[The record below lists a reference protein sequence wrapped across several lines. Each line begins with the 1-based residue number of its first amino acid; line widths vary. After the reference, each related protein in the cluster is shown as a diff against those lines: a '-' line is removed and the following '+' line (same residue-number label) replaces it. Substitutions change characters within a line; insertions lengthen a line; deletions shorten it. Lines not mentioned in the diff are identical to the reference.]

1 MNLMFCSDFHII
13 ESDLEEINSI
23 FDELLII
30 KDKYCINKLVIAG
43 DSFDK
48 IIPTSKELDC
58 LSTFLKKINLP
69 TVLLAANSHESTTN
83 SESIINHFG
92 ILKDTINVV
101 KEYHDG
107 NKLFVGHFIVNQSS
121 KNYGGTIDSQTLKQ
135 YRYVILGHGHNHE
148 IINNSSVCQLGSIRY
163 VDFKDDLDIPKKV
176 GVCLGYETDRPEWR
190 FIDLN
195 SPIPMISFNL
205 DKEILLLPQNSQN
218 QVIANDLSA
227 ENMPKTSQNKAN
239 SPSNLVLSDL
249 LTKLDQLPAKT
260 KVRIVFKDYENYRNF
275 LPYYQKYQDKFVLFR
290 EKKEFIILN
299 NLVVVKSENITLK
312 ESLINW
318 LGKNKVDEKIKEVLL
333 NELN

>member
-135 YRYVILGHGHNHE
+135 YRYVILGHGHNFE
-148 IINNSSVCQLGSIRY
+148 LSNSNWCQLGSIRY
-163 VDFKDDLDIPKKV
+163 VDFKDDLTIPKKV
-176 GVCLGYETDRPEWR
+176 GICLGYETDRPEWK

-218 QVIANDLSA
+218 QVIANDLSTKN
-227 ENMPKTSQNKAN
+227 EPKTNSDKAN
-239 SPSNLVLSDL
+239 LPLNLALSDL
-249 LTKLDQLPAKT
+249 LAKLDQLDPKT
-260 KVRIVFKDYENYRNF
+260 KVRIIFKDYQNWVNF
-275 LPYYQKYQDKFVLFR
+275 LPYYAKYKEKFIKFCDKKDFIMSSNLLENKQD
-290 EKKEFIILN
+290 
-299 NLVVVKSENITLK
+299 NLPLK
-312 ESLINW
+312 ESLIDW
-318 LGKNKVDEKIKEVLL
+318 MEKNNVDEKIKSILL
-333 NELN
+333 GEIK

>member
-30 KDKYCINKLVIAG
+30 KDKYCVNKLIIAG

-48 IIPTSKELDC
+48 ISPTSKELDC
-58 LSTFLKKINLP
+58 LASFLKKINLP
-69 TVLLAANSHESTTN
+69 IVLLAANSHESTTQEQ
-83 SESIINHFG
+83 SVINHFG
-92 ILKDTINVV
+92 ILKDNILVC
-101 KEYHDG
+101 KEYTDG
-107 NKLFVGHFIVNQSS
+107 NKLFVGHFIMNQSS
-121 KNYGGTIDSQTLKQ
+121 KNFGGTVDSQTLQQ
-135 YRYVILGHGHNHE
+135 YRYVILGHEHNFE
-148 IINNSSVCQLGSIRY
+148 LSNSNWCQLGSIRY

-205 DKEILLLPQNSQN
+205 DKEIPLLPQNSQN

-239 SPSNLVLSDL
+239 PPSNLTLSDL
-249 LTKLDQLPAKT
+249 LTKLDQLPPKT

-275 LPYYQKYQDKFVLFR
+275 LPYYQKYQGKFVKFVD
-290 EKKEFIILN
+290 KKDFVISN
-299 NLVVVKSENITLK
+299 NLVVAKSENITLK

-318 LGKNKVDEKIKEVLL
+318 LEKNKIDEKIKEVLL